1 MARNNFQYEKRQREL
16 DKKRK
21 ADDKAKRKLETKD
34 EPNADGTVAAQDGE
48 GDGDGEGAPQVVTDD
63 ASDNAT
69 APLALPSSPS

>member
-34 EPNADGTVAAQDGE
+34 EPNADGTVAAQDG
-48 GDGDGEGAPQVVTDD
+48 DGDGEGAPEVVTDD
-63 ASDNAT
+63 ASDAT
-69 APLALPSSPS
+69 SAPAALPSSPA